1 MEKKEPIKLKLS
13 TVLLI
18 IAVVV
23 IIAIGVI
30 IGIMYKQG
38 ITKGND
44 VPNTENVMLE
54 ENENAVNNNSNTE
67 KMFSETEIKDKFQNF
82 LNLFG
87 AYQGS
92 PYSVLYKM
100 KEITGNNVINEEYP
114 EAIEYGED
122 SILPTNIKYSEF
134 KEFML
139 NYVTE
144 EFFNT
149 DFASGYVNKDGD
161 LYCKTF
167 GATGVEYEVKSIKK
181 ENNSNTKYRAKV
193 DMIYVNENKEE
204 TDILFEIKNNND
216 KCVISSI
223 TLPSENMEDV
233 EENDIDELDDKNE
246 NVTETITSNNITDS
260 NQNNNNTHNTIKYAD
275 ITKELEGIDV
285 LYVTDVEKIDSEYI
299 LKGVIYTEY
308 TISKDELNRIVSKG
322 KMTLD
327 GKEYTLKKVKNE
339 EELKAN
345 SIYGLSDGYRYIAKK
360 ENSNLYYLYSIT
372 QISDVWK
379 LTNDYRQIKVSENLI
394 VVDDYTEEKTTVK
407 KEFNNFKNSKKAKN
421 ETNPSPAYKFEFKNG
436 KCTKIIRAT
445 TTI

>member
-1 MEKKEPIKLKLS
+1 MEEKELIKVKLS

-18 IAVVV
+18 IAVAV
-23 IIAIGVI
+23 IIAMGVI
-30 IGIMYKQG
+30 IGIMYKQSM
-38 ITKGND
+38 TKENN
-44 VPNTENVMLE
+44 VTNTENVALG
-54 ENENAVNNNSNTE
+54 ENTININSNTE
-67 KMFSETEIKDKFQNF
+67 KTFSEVEIKAKFQNF

-87 AYQGS
+87 AYQGN
-92 PYSVLYKM
+92 PYSVLEEM
-100 KEITGNNVINEEYP
+100 KKITGKNVINDEYP
-114 EAIEYGED
+114 EAIEYGEG
-122 SILPTNIKYSEF
+122 SILPTNLKYSEF
-134 KEFML
+134 EEFML
-139 NYVTE
+139 NYMTE

-149 DFASGYVNKDGD
+149 DFADGYVNKDGD
-161 LYCKTF
+161 LYCKNI
-167 GATGVEYEVKSIKK
+167 GATGIEYKVKSIEK
-181 ENNSNTKYRAKV
+181 ENNSDTKYKSKV
-193 DMIYVNENKEE
+193 DMIYTDENKEE
-204 TDILFEIKNNND
+204 VNILFEIENNNG

-246 NVTETITSNNITDS
+246 NVTETITSNNIKDS

-308 TISKDELNRIVSKG
+308 TISKNELNRIVSKG

-379 LTNDYRQIKVSENLI
+379 LTNDFRQIKVSENLI